1 MKNNKNF
8 KRIGKSYTLLSKG
21 FIGLV
26 IVLVCVTSFLRY
38 CVGQYLENKYYLAN
52 LENFVANVDTF
63 DDDDYANMQFEKYV
77 GEGGKVLFFDDQW
90 KLVYAND
97 IEYVKTLSIE
107 ELKYVCEYKASYWY
121 ETVDFRN
128 KNNEERQILF
138 KKTYGEDGLV
148 ITNYALIDKDN
159 RIVSGELFPVGTKLE
174 SRTVSYLIG
183 QTGDGYMVFRHSY
196 LNPSGQNRILIF
208 FTPNSLPEEYIKAMA
223 IWERSQWWIVLGY
236 AVIVIVFIYLI
247 SYRIKKYLTPLHR
260 AISEYKVGQEP
271 SFEMS
276 YEGPNELVELAE
288 CFSEL
293 KYRLDESEE
302 KRQYLE
308 DSKKRLLADISHD
321 LRTPLTTV
329 RGYVEAIRD
338 GVIPP
343 EQSAKYMEIIYEKTC
358 KIEELLNTFH
368 QYSLLEHPD
377 MPIDLKCCN
386 ICAVV
391 QEYFADKYAD
401 IEFAGF
407 QIDANI
413 PEDPLYCMV
422 DRILFTRALDN
433 IVNNSLRYNTKGTT
447 IAIAIKENGNNIQI
461 RIGDNGVGIN
471 RENREKLFDCFV
483 KEEKEGGSGLGLA
496 ITKKII
502 TAHRGGITL
511 CDEETQGMKTLFDIV
526 IPIVMECDSGKSE

>member
-1 MKNNKNF
+1 M
-8 KRIGKSYTLLSKG
+8 
-21 FIGLV
+21 
-26 IVLVCVTSFLRY
+26 
-38 CVGQYLENKYYLAN
+38 
-52 LENFVANVDTF
+52 
-63 DDDDYANMQFEKYV
+63 
-77 GEGGKVLFFDDQW
+77 
-90 KLVYAND
+90 
-97 IEYVKTLSIE
+97 
-107 ELKYVCEYKASYWY
+107 
-121 ETVDFRN
+121 
-128 KNNEERQILF
+128 
-138 KKTYGEDGLV
+138 
-148 ITNYALIDKDN
+148 
-159 RIVSGELFPVGTKLE
+159 
-174 SRTVSYLIG
+174 
-183 QTGDGYMVFRHSY
+183 
-196 LNPSGQNRILIF
+196 
-208 FTPNSLPEEYIKAMA
+208 
-223 IWERSQWWIVLGY
+223 
-236 AVIVIVFIYLI
+236 
-247 SYRIKKYLTPLHR
+247 
-260 AISEYKVGQEP
+260 
-271 SFEMS
+271 
-276 YEGPNELVELAE
+276 
-288 CFSEL
+288 
-293 KYRLDESEE
+293 
-302 KRQYLE
+302 
-308 DSKKRLLADISHD
+308 
-321 LRTPLTTV
+321 
-329 RGYVEAIRD
+329 EAIRD